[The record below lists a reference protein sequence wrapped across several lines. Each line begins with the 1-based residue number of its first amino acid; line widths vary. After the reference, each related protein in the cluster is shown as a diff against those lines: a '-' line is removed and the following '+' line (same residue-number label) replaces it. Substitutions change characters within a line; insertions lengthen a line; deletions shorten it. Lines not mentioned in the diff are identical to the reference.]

1 MGLSKKGLTVW
12 LFSTLTFIT
21 FIHLI
26 EALSVLIFNNEIRL
40 LQLYP
45 FIGEKLQTI
54 TPLTYFIASATATL
68 LFWGITC
75 ATAFTNP
82 VETFLNKIL
91 SDAKKQGAVETQML
105 EEKSEILD
113 AMFETVE
120 ANRETLAQV
129 KDLIYNVRM
138 EAKEIQPLREG
149 IEKLRVELAGLKRE
163 VKEIDEKIKF
173 PKICPACGKPL
184 LPEFNM
190 CPYCGENIK
199 IKSSPV
205 LNLKN
210 YK

>member
-1 MGLSKKGLTVW
+1 
-12 LFSTLTFIT
+12 
-21 FIHLI
+21 
-26 EALSVLIFNNEIRL
+26 
-40 LQLYP
+40 
-45 FIGEKLQTI
+45 
-54 TPLTYFIASATATL
+54 
-68 LFWGITC
+68 
-75 ATAFTNP
+75 
-82 VETFLNKIL
+82 
-91 SDAKKQGAVETQML
+91 
-105 EEKSEILD
+105 
-113 AMFETVE
+113 MFETVE

-149 IEKLRVELAGLKRE
+149 VEKLRVELAGLKRE

-173 PKICPACGKPL
+173 PNICPACGKPL